1 METLSIMEI
10 MDGKWLEIMNL
21 RCRRSLVA
29 IGGDLEG
36 YHINSNQK
44 EIEF

>member
-10 MDGKWLEIMNL
+10 MDGKWLKIMNL
-21 RCRRSLVA
+21 RRRQSLVA
-29 IGGDLEG
+29 IGGDLKG
-36 YHINSNQK
+36 FHINWNQR